1 MTNKTKPKILSE
13 LSQIA
18 KEKLDLVPAWVAN
31 NYPNFQEC
39 DYQVMEGGCM
49 ALVVNVGDKIIL
61 KILVAKYDWMENS
74 PSRAKIPFN
83 YQRLS
88 NSGFDIG
95 QLGIL
100 RIDLQDRIFDCGVVV
115 TQFISNSQPLANLFY
130 QMTTPEQKNIISK
143 VVIQLKN
150 FNQPVDLEYNTQ
162 ELLDSFDERFETAKD
177 RLGSLDKAFFES
189 IRDSFKPLIIN
200 HTYLVHED
208 VHLEN
213 ILIDDVGEM
222 HFIDYDFCRIAPVFL
237 ELDTIFL
244 FCFYPTVTVAEE
256 LEVFYQEPMVEV
268 FEQFV
273 LEYPELWNNKYLPA
287 IKLIFA
293 TEILNKYPHQKF
305 QNNTIFAIQYLKT
318 L

>member
-1 MTNKTKPKILSE
+1 MINKTKPKILSE

-18 KEKLDLVPAWVAN
+18 KEKLDLVPAWVAS
-31 NYPNFQEC
+31 NYSELGDC
-39 DYQVMEGGCM
+39 DYEVMEGGCM
-49 ALVVNVGDKIIL
+49 TVVVNIGDKIIL
-61 KILVAKYDWMENS
+61 KILIAKYDWMENS
-74 PSRAKIPFN
+74 SSKAKIPFN
-83 YQRLS
+83 YQQLF
-88 NSGFDIG
+88 NSSIDLG
-95 QLGIL
+95 QLGIS
-100 RIDLQDRIFDCGVVV
+100 RIDLQDSIFDCGVVV
-115 TQFISNSQPLANLFY
+115 AQFIPNSQPLANLFY

-143 VVIQLKN
+143 IIIKLKN

-177 RLGSLDKAFFES
+177 CLDSLDKAFFET
-189 IRDSFKPLIIN
+189 IRLSSKPLIIN
-200 HTYLVHED
+200 NTCLVHED

-213 ILIDDVGEM
+213 ILTDDVGEM

-244 FCFYPTVTVAEE
+244 FCFYPTATVAEE

-273 LEYPELWNNKYLPA
+273 LEYLELWNNKYLPA

-305 QNNTIFAIQYLKT
+305 QDNTIFAIQYLKT